1 MINHEL
7 TQHETSRRG
16 LLTGIGMLG
25 GLAALA
31 ACGKKTSASRPPE
44 IRPTTPA
51 PTQTPE
57 TTPTAQSTWISTG
70 EPTPT
75 PTPTQSEVTSRLERT
90 FTVDKAAF
98 ANWENKTSEEKMK
111 AGTEWFK
118 SNGYTEPMPSY
129 RTGAESHHDVPK
141 LIDWWFENRY
151 IPVWQFHKQEPELA
165 MHLAEDVIARDR
177 GVYNYVASSIDD
189 EKSLDEIYDKPLETT
204 DIKEYT
210 EQAGGSSLGFVLILK
225 NKHISPGI
233 DALMLD
239 CSIIKDGNGNDTIC
253 AVRSGPN
260 PDWRTEGSGL
270 TYYDISQDSKK

>member
-7 TQHETSRRG
+7 TQHETSRRD
-16 LLTGIGMLG
+16 LLAGIGMLG

-31 ACGKKTSASRPPE
+31 ACGKKATASRPPE
-44 IRPTTPA
+44 IRPATPT

-57 TTPTAQSTWISTG
+57 TTPTTQSTWISTG

-177 GVYNYVASSIDD
+177 GAYNRVADSMRD
-189 EKSLDEIYDKPLETT
+189 ENPLDETYDQPLEST
-204 DIKEYT
+204 DIENHRLK
-210 EQAGGSSLGFVLILK
+210 AGGHQLGFVLILR
-225 NKHISPGI
+225 NKYLSPGF

-239 CSIIKDGNGNDTIC
+239 CAIVKDSNKNDVLC
-253 AVRSGPN
+253 ATRSGSN
-260 PDWRTEGSGL
+260 SDWRTEGSGL
-270 TYYDISQDSKK
+270 TYYDISQDGK

>member
-7 TQHETSRRG
+7 TQHETSRRD
-16 LLTGIGMLG
+16 LLAGIGMLG

-31 ACGKKTSASRPPE
+31 ACGKKASASRPPE
-44 IRPTTPA
+44 IRPTTPT

-57 TTPTAQSTWISTG
+57 TTPTTQSTWTSTG

-75 PTPTQSEVTSRLERT
+75 PTPTRSEVTSRLEQT
-90 FTVDKAAF
+90 FTVDKASF

-129 RTGAESHHDVPK
+129 RTGAESHHDVSK

-165 MHLAEDVIARDR
+165 MHLAEDVIAADR
-177 GVYNYVASSIDD
+177 GVYNRIADSMNIDHPLN
-189 EKSLDEIYDKPLETT
+189 ETYLPLEST
-204 DIKEYT
+204 DIKIYT
-210 EQAGGSSLGFVLILK
+210 TIATGENHLGFVAILQ
-225 NKHISPGI
+225 NRVYSI
-233 DALMLD
+233 DNLMLD
-239 CSIIKDGNGNDTIC
+239 STITKDSDAKDTIR
-253 AVRSGPN
+253 VYRSGSN
-260 PDWRTEGSGL
+260 NNWRTEGSGL
-270 TYYDISQDSKK
+270 TYYSISDDE